1 MVVLSNIHKRKMT
14 EGVEIECNM
23 NFVKGSI
30 EMTVYKNINITNLL
44 LNPVNP
50 RHNAVEHQSESIYAM
65 VQDQKD
71 KLIHLARHIVDNG
84 LNPTEFILV
93 KLEDGKWIVR
103 EGNRRITVLK
113 LLNEP
118 LLVPPEYPKI
128 KKEFQKLS
136 KSMDKIFLKAI
147 PCVVLEDE
155 FEINEWVRLKH
166 TGQNDGAGA
175 VGWDGQQTSRFK
187 AYVEG
192 KPDMRTVFLDYL
204 LTYSGLS
211 DDLRL
216 KLYNIKKTNFD
227 RLMGDPDVRSF
238 LGLKVEDNTLVLMD
252 GIINRF
258 LKMVLDDLAN
268 DNLSVGRIYYKSDR
282 ESYLQELIDRA
293 LVEDAGHQSASSDS
307 NTNESENNSSDT
319 GTNYNSSTNGE
330 TPGASENSSFE
341 GSADKTSEATDTSS
355 SNAEITD
362 AQNSNSSQNSS
373 PKPSRKGRNY
383 PIHRNTVAA
392 NIHKLVIGQP
402 RILKLFNELKSL
414 NLQDYPNAAAVLFRT
429 FIELS
434 ADHYLEQ
441 KRLIQGKIS
450 VDSTL
455 GVKIDAVSKYIQ
467 DNGIMTENQLRAI
480 RQMTSS
486 PTQNQS
492 VKTFHAYVH
501 NKNVTPTATDLK
513 AAWDDLWPFIEK
525 MWS

>member
-1 MVVLSNIHKRKMT
+1 MA
-14 EGVEIECNM
+14 E
-23 NFVKGSI
+23 
-30 EMTVYKNINITNLL
+30 YKNINITNLL
-44 LNPVNP
+44 LNPTNP

-71 KLIHLARHIVDNG
+71 KLIYLARHIVDNG

-93 KLEDGKWIVR
+93 KIDDGKWVVR
-103 EGNRRITVLK
+103 EGNRRITALK

-136 KSMDKIFLKAI
+136 KAMDKGFLKAI

-155 FEINEWVRLKH
+155 SEINEWVRLKH
-166 TGQNDGAGA
+166 TGQNEGAGA

-192 KPDMRTVFLDYL
+192 KPDIRTVFLDYL
-204 LTYSGLS
+204 LTFSGLS
-211 DDLRL
+211 EDLRL

-227 RLMGDPDVRSF
+227 RLMGDPDVRDF
-238 LGLKVEDNTLVLMD
+238 LGLKVEDNSLILVD
-252 GIINRF
+252 GINRF

-282 ESYLQELIDRA
+282 EAYVQELMDRA
-293 LVEDAGHQSASSDS
+293 LQQDAESQSVSHDLG
-307 NTNESENNSSDT
+307 TNESEDNSAYTGTYDHSSSTGKDHEENYSSESSAGDKLSEGDVTDSSSTGEGKANTQSNNSEK
-319 GTNYNSSTNGE
+319 ST
-330 TPGASENSSFE
+330 S
-341 GSADKTSEATDTSS
+341 GS
-355 SNAEITD
+355 
-362 AQNSNSSQNSS
+362 
-373 PKPSRKGRNY
+373 PRKGRSY

-392 NIHKLVIGQP
+392 SVHKLVIGQP

-414 NLQDYPNAAAVLFRT
+414 NLNDYPNAAAVLFRT

-441 KRLIQGKIS
+441 KKLIQGKIS
-450 VDSTL
+450 VESTL
-455 GVKIDAVSKYIQ
+455 GVKIDAIAKHIQ
-467 DNGIMTENQLRAI
+467 DSGFMTENQLRAI

-501 NKNVTPTATDLK
+501 NKSVTPTATDLK

>member
-1 MVVLSNIHKRKMT
+1 
-14 EGVEIECNM
+14 M
-23 NFVKGSI
+23 NVCYVKGSVDMA
-30 EMTVYKNINITNLL
+30 EYKNINITNLL
-44 LNPVNP
+44 LNPTNP

-71 KLIHLARHIVDNG
+71 KLIHLARHVVDNG

-93 KLEDGKWIVR
+93 KLESGKWVVR

-118 LLVPPEYPKI
+118 LLVPHEYSKI

-136 KSMDKIFLKAI
+136 KSMDKSFLKAI

-155 FEINEWVRLKH
+155 SEINEWVRLKH

-204 LTYSGLS
+204 LTFSGLPE
-211 DDLRL
+211 DLRL

-227 RLMGDPDVRSF
+227 RLMSDPDVRGF
-238 LGLKVEDNTLVLMD
+238 LGLTVEDNTLVLVD
-252 GIINRF
+252 GINRF

-282 ESYLQELIDRA
+282 EAYIQELMDRS
-293 LVEDAGHQSASSDS
+293 LEEDAKTQYESSDS
-307 NTNESENNSSDT
+307 KTDDKESENNSAASGTNDDPSATGKGNGESTETEGSSTSGGPADDNSSEEEQDT
-319 GTNYNSSTNGE
+319 GSSGT
-330 TPGASENSSFE
+330 ENE
-341 GSADKTSEATDTSS
+341 DTRK
-355 SNAEITD
+355 
-362 AQNSNSSQNSS
+362 SNSKNTSV
-373 PKPSRKGRNY
+373 KPPRKGRNY
-383 PIHRNTVAA
+383 PIHRNTVVA
-392 NIHKLVIGQP
+392 NVHKLVIGQP

-414 NLQDYPNAAAVLFRT
+414 NLQEYPNAAAVLFRA

-434 ADHYLEQ
+434 SDHYLEQ

-450 VDSTL
+450 VESSL
-455 GVKIDAVSKYIQ
+455 GVKIDVVAKDIQ
-467 DNGIMTENQLRAI
+467 DNGMMTENQLRPI

-501 NKNVTPTATDLK
+501 NKSVTPTATDLK